1 MENTIKD
8 YFGRPINV
16 GDRVIY
22 ACGSASYY
30 YLSSGIVT
38 RFNDKNV
45 WIGADLND
53 KKATRKLIE
62 KVVVVSSQYEANHSD
77 YPELYI

>member
-1 MENTIKD
+1 MENIVKD
-8 YFGRPINV
+8 YFGRPIRV

-30 YLSSGIVT
+30 YLSDGIVT

-45 WIGADLND
+45 WIGND
-53 KKATRKLIE
+53 VNDPNATRKLIE

-77 YPELYI
+77 YPEFYI